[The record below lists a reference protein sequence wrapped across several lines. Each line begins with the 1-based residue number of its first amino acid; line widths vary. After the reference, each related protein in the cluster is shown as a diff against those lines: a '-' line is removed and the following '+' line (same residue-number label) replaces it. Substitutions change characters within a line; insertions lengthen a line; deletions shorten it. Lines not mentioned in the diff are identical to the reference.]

1 MWFALFIISASLNLL
16 AIFYIRWLIKV
27 ISTINE
33 DVKSVSSLVTE
44 FAEHTKSVYELE
56 VFYGDETLKSLMV
69 HATKLSEQL
78 SDLDLVLNEE
88 EEEQLGT
95 EED

>member
-33 DVKSVSSLVTE
+33 DVKSVSRLVTE